1 MKLIKSTAIS
11 VNEYY
16 SHKNKML
23 WKTVVFRID
32 SSDFSI
38 SEKMYNRSFG
48 NQAIELD
55 NQLVLAEKEGMMSL
69 YNGVNVW
76 QRYQQ

>member
-1 MKLIKSTAIS
+1 
-11 VNEYY
+11 
-16 SHKNKML
+16 ML

>member
-1 MKLIKSTAIS
+1 
-11 VNEYY
+11 
-16 SHKNKML
+16 ML
-23 WKTVVFRID
+23 CKTVVFRID

-48 NQAIELD
+48 TQAIELD
-55 NQLVLAEKEGMMSL
+55 NQLVLAEKEGRMSL
-69 YNGVNVW
+69 YNAVNVW

>member
-1 MKLIKSTAIS
+1 
-11 VNEYY
+11 
-16 SHKNKML
+16 ML
-23 WKTVVFRID
+23 CKTVVFRID

-55 NQLVLAEKEGMMSL
+55 NQLVLAEKEGRMSL
-69 YNGVNVW
+69 YNAVNVW